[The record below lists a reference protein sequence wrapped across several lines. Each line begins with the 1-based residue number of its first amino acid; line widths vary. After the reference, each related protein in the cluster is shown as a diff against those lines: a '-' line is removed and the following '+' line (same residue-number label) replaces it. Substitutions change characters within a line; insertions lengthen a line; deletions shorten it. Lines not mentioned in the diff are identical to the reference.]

1 MEVFIHMLTHI
12 YRTVV
17 IYFFVLL
24 VVRLMGKREVGQLSP
39 FDLVVA
45 IIMAELAAIPMEATD
60 IPLWHGIVP
69 VLTLGVLE
77 VGFSYLALKNRK
89 IRLLIDGKA
98 QVIVKN
104 GRLMTEEMRRSRY
117 NLDDLLSQLR
127 EAGLADINDVEFAVL
142 ETSGKLTVLPR
153 SQKRPV
159 TPADLQLVTAYEGLP
174 TILIM
179 DGQVIKEN
187 LKKNGLNMEWLSSEM
202 GKRGLA
208 VEQVLL
214 ASLGTD
220 GRLFISER
228 ADNANQRS

>member
-1 MEVFIHMLTHI
+1 LEVVIPMLSHI
-12 YRTVV
+12 YRTVI

-45 IIMAELAAIPMEATD
+45 IIIAELAAIPMESSD

-69 VLTLGVLE
+69 VVVLGVLE

-89 IRLLIDGKA
+89 IRLLIDGQA
-98 QVIVKN
+98 QVIIKN

-117 NLDDLLSQLR
+117 NLDDLLTQLR
-127 EAGLADINDVEFAVL
+127 ESGVADINDVEFAVL

-159 TPADLQLVTAYEGLP
+159 TPADLQLATGYEGLP
-174 TILIM
+174 AILIM
-179 DGQVIKEN
+179 DGQVLYDN
-187 LKKNGLNMEWLSSEM
+187 LREDGLNESWLSGELA
-202 GKRGLA
+202 KRGL
-208 VEQVLL
+208 VPEQVLL

-228 ADNANQRS
+228 STPRT